1 MSEGG
6 KTREMTKQPEPA
18 SAAAITRAELRE
30 FYEDYAACLDAEA
43 LEEFPAFFTEDA
55 LYRVISR
62 ENFDDGLEHATMYCL
77 GRAMIE
83 DRATATLKA
92 ALYQPR
98 SLRHFISG
106 VRIVG
111 AEGDGVRAEANFL
124 IVESLLESEPE
135 LLMVGRYLDRV
146 VREDGRLKFRERTCV
161 YDNYRIR
168 TTLVIPV

>member
-1 MSEGG
+1 MIRRPPRS
-6 KTREMTKQPEPA
+6 TRTD
-18 SAAAITRAELRE
+18 TL
-30 FYEDYAACLDAEA
+30 
-43 LEEFPAFFTEDA
+43 FPYTTLFRSSIF
-55 LYRVISR
+55 
-62 ENFDDGLEHATMYCL
+62 CL

-83 DRATATLKA
+83 DRVTATVEA

-111 AEGDGVRAEANFL
+111 EDGGEVRTEANFL
-124 IVESLLESEPE
+124 IIESLVEREPR

-146 VREDGRLKFRERTCV
+146 VREDEALKFRERTCV
-161 YDNYRIR
+161 FDNYRIK

>member
-1 MSEGG
+1 MATAISG
-6 KTREMTKQPEPA
+6 
-18 SAAAITRAELRE
+18 SAPNAGIGRADLRD

-43 LEEFPAFFTEDA
+43 LADFPSFFTEDA
-55 LYRVISR
+55 KYQVISR
-62 ENFDDGLEHATMYCL
+62 ENHDDGLEHAPIFCL

-83 DRATATLKA
+83 DRITALTEA

-111 AEGDGVRAEANFL
+111 AEGGEVRVEANFL
-124 IVESLLESEPE
+124 IIESLVEQEPQI
-135 LLMVGRYLDRV
+135 LMVGRYLDRV
-146 VREDGRLKFRERTCV
+146 VREDGALKFRERTCV

>member
-1 MSEGG
+1 
-6 KTREMTKQPEPA
+6 MTGETKGV
-18 SAAAITRAELRE
+18 AAISRADLRE
-30 FYEDYAACLDAEA
+30 FFDDYSACLDAEA
-43 LEEFPAFFTEDA
+43 LRDFPGFFTQDA

-62 ENFDDGLEHATMYCL
+62 ENHDDGLELAPIYCL

-83 DRATATLKA
+83 DRVNATVEA

-98 SLRHFISG
+98 SLRHFVSG

-111 AEGDGVRAEANFL
+111 EEEGGAVRAESNFL
-124 IVESLLESEPE
+124 IIESLIEQEPQI
-135 LLMVGRYLDRV
+135 LMVGRYLDRV
-146 VREDGRLKFRERTCV
+146 VREDGALKFRERTCV

>member
-1 MSEGG
+1 
-6 KTREMTKQPEPA
+6 MTLGTDRA
-18 SAAAITRAELRE
+18 GAITRAELRD
-30 FYEDYAACLDAEA
+30 FYDDYSACLDAEA
-43 LEEFPAFFTEDA
+43 LRDFPAFFTRDA

-62 ENFDDGLEHATMYCL
+62 ENHDDGLEHAPIYCL

-83 DRATATLKA
+83 DRVNATVEA

-98 SLRHFISG
+98 SLRHFVSG

-111 AEGDGVRAEANFL
+111 GDDGEARVESNFL
-124 IVESLLESEPE
+124 IIESLVEQEPQI
-135 LLMVGRYLDRV
+135 LMAGRYLDRV
-146 VREDGRLKFRERTCV
+146 VREEGVLKFRERTCV